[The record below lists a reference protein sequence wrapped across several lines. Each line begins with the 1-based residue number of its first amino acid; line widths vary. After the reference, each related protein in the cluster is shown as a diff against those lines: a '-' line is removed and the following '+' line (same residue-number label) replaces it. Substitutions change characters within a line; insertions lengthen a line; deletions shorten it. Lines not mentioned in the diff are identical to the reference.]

1 MLSKQITKL
10 SLSQDLLLMEDEDED
25 EEEKEDENSITE
37 KYSKE

>member
-1 MLSKQITKL
+1 VLSKQITKL